1 MALNFVTLVCFMVKI
16 LTLVAALL
24 IRINVMFPNMDE
36 RSINI

>member
-16 LTLVAALL
+16 LTLVAALP
-24 IRINVMFPNMDE
+24 IRINVMFRNMDE

>member
-16 LTLVAALL
+16 LTLVAASL
-24 IRINVMFPNMDE
+24 IRINVMFCNMDE